1 MVTNARLLFSVLGL
15 LALATSP
22 VMANTNTKH
31 VQTYRNQTGQASGSV
46 RSHFAPP
53 VFGLEGAYAYEPG
66 FRLPSDFQHRG
77 YDGYQHDRQL
87 VGLGD
92 F

>member
-1 MVTNARLLFSVLGL
+1 MTMNAKLLLPVLGL
-15 LALATSP
+15 LALATAP
-22 VMANTNTKH
+22 AMANTKH
-31 VQTYRNQTGQASGSV
+31 VQTYRSQTGQASRAV
-46 RSHFAPP
+46 RSHFALP
-53 VFGLEGAYAYEPG
+53 VFGSQGAYAYEPG
-66 FRLPSDFQHRG
+66 FRLPSDYQR